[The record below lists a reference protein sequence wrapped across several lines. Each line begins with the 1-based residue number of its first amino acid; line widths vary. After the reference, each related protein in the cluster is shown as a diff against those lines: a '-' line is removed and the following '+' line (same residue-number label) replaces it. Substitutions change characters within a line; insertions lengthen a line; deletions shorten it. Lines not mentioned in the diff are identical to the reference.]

1 MLVKYST
8 TLEEIFSIDQSKH
21 LRTPDLFTD
30 NAQKHIEN
38 YACYRADLNDPLG
51 LPTAIITTEDNAE
64 TLFADISTFHSN
76 YAPLSAYTHIIN
88 PELSN
93 IVTLDINKKP
103 KPLTVSHRSASVL
116 VGMAIGEAL
125 TTAHAQKNVSPQTGY
140 ANCRK
145 TLSFTLARSKILYP
159 NYDLSK
165 ITHSWSRSN
174 EITGNTT
181 PSLLKDSIISIT
193 ENLEIQTT
201 ISKSKAG
208 RKPKE
213 TVPALLS
220 YVNGLLSSAD
230 YQTALTQAHPTITAF
245 AHNLSGAF
253 DGRINALESIIN
265 SMLSE
270 NTDKEQAAQ
279 CIAFF
284 CNAILPGSLSH
295 IGIVAALMQ
304 RYPTILFWYGVFS
317 GSSYEFKWQTINNG
331 LGLKI
336 VRDLTAPFSFERRP
350 DSDIAYEELEVLS
363 RLKLK
368 STLIKPTHRRSISV
382 SILPGV
388 EIYVDLVTDDNTTRD
403 SRENSTP
410 DRDKNNEQIKA
421 LLSTALELL
430 ESTRSSDSLERKPAY
445 KRRIT

>member
-1 MLVKYST
+1 MLAKYFT
-8 TLEEIFSIDQSKH
+8 TLEEMFSFNESKQ

-38 YACYRADLNDPLG
+38 YTCYRADLNDPIE
-51 LPTAIITTEDNAE
+51 LPIAIVTSEDNAE

-93 IVTLDINKKP
+93 IVTLDINKKS
-103 KPLTVSHRSASVL
+103 KPLTISHRSAAIL
-116 VGMAIGEAL
+116 VGMVIGEAL
-125 TTAHAQKNVSPQTGY
+125 TTAYAHKNTSPQAGY

-145 TLSFTLARSKILYP
+145 TLSFTLARAKSLYP

-165 ITHSWSRSN
+165 VTHSWSRSN
-174 EITGNTT
+174 EIAGNANPNPLKNSILSIIKNIEINTT
-181 PSLLKDSIISIT
+181 TSKNKTAKKTKDPVST
-193 ENLEIQTT
+193 
-201 ISKSKAG
+201 
-208 RKPKE
+208 
-213 TVPALLS
+213 LLS
-220 YVNGLLSSAD
+220 YANGTISSTE
-230 YQTALTQAHPTITAF
+230 YQAHLTHTHPNITA
-245 AHNLSGAF
+245 HVNNLGGAF
-253 DGRINALESIIN
+253 DGRIKAFESIIN

-279 CIAFF
+279 CIAYF
-284 CNAILPGSLSH
+284 CNSILPGSLSH
-295 IGIVAALMQ
+295 IGIVAALMS
-304 RYPTILFWYGVFS
+304 RYPTVLFWYGLFS
-317 GSSYEFKWQTINNG
+317 GLSNEFKWPIINNG

-336 VRDLTAPFSFERRP
+336 VRDLTAPFSFESRP
-350 DSDIAYEELEVLS
+350 VSDIAYEEFEVLS

-388 EIYVDLVTDDNTTRD
+388 EIYVDLVSDDNTIRD
-403 SRENSTP
+403 ARENTSP
-410 DRDKNNEQIKA
+410 DQYAKNEKIKA

-430 ESTRSSDSLERKPAY
+430 EATRSSDSLEHKPTY
-445 KRRIT
+445 KRRLI